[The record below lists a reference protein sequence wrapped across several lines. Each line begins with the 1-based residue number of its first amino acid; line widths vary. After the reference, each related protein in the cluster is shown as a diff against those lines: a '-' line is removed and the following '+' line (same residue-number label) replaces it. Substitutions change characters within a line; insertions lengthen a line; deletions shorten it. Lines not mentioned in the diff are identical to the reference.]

1 MLTEFGSEI
10 KPIEKLDFGG
20 EINPDIKPETD
31 ITMGEGKEIYK
42 DLFRTDGI
50 KDIKNREET
59 SRQLTPMENRYVQEK
74 TNMSDQTL
82 KDCMYNVETGNVRLK
97 CINEDLAGKR
107 HEVTG
112 VEYKEKVVDINGINV
127 EGVFTEFESIFDGQL
142 SEENILARDY
152 IQEREFIG
160 QLKEALVSSPELK
173 SKFSDIQIQMIEN
186 GHIPRGFTC
195 HHAPERGNMQL
206 VNTDIHSKTSHT
218 GGRAIWGGGQDF
230 R

>member
-1 MLTEFGSEI
+1 MLTGFGSEI
-10 KPIEKLDFGG
+10 KPIEKIDFGG
-20 EINPDIKPETD
+20 EINPGIKPETD

-42 DLFRTDGI
+42 ALFRLDRI
-50 KDIKNREET
+50 EDVE
-59 SRQLTPMENRYVQEK
+59 SRPLRPLTHEQELNVQEK
-74 TNMSDQTL
+74 TNMSNQTL

-97 CINEDLAGKR
+97 CINEHLAGKR

-127 EGVFTEFESIFDGQL
+127 EGVLTEFESIFDGQL

-206 VNTDIHSKTSHT
+206 VRTDIHSKTPHT
-218 GGRAIWGGGQDF
+218 GGRAIWGGGQDY